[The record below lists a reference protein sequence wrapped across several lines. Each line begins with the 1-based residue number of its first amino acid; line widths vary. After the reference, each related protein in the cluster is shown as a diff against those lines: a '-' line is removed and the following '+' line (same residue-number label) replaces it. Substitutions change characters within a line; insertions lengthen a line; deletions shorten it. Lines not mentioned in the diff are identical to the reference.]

1 MTDNEFFREAPSVVE
16 PNVATPAAGSGSPTR
31 TILPLIVTA
40 VIFFVVGYGSAY
52 LSFMAGAAAQTANVE
67 DTVRSAVSEALSGLN
82 LGAVAAAPTAE
93 PTPAIY
99 DVSVDDD
106 PAIGPED
113 APIVM
118 VEFSDFRCPYCARF
132 QTQTL
137 DPLFAQYEGQ
147 IRFVY
152 RDFPVVGGDRAAM
165 ASECAQDQGVF
176 WEYHDLL
183 FENQSSL
190 GTDEALI
197 ELAGRLDIDM
207 DTFSA
212 CLSSNQYEE
221 EIQNDFNDGVSYGVR
236 GTPAFF
242 INGRPIVGAQPLASF
257 QQLIDEELAAAG

>member
-16 PNVATPAAGSGSPTR
+16 PNVATPATGSGSPTR

-52 LSFMAGAAAQTANVE
+52 LSFMAGAAAQHANVE
-67 DTVRSAVSEALSGLN
+67 DTVRSAGQR
-82 LGAVAAAPTAE
+82 GAVRAEPRRGAAAPTAE

-106 PAIGPED
+106 PAICPED

-147 IRFVY
+147 SGSCIAIFR
-152 RDFPVVGGDRAAM
+152 
-165 ASECAQDQGVF
+165 S
-176 WEYHDLL
+176 
-183 FENQSSL
+183 
-190 GTDEALI
+190 
-197 ELAGRLDIDM
+197 
-207 DTFSA
+207 
-212 CLSSNQYEE
+212 
-221 EIQNDFNDGVSYGVR
+221 
-236 GTPAFF
+236 
-242 INGRPIVGAQPLASF
+242 
-257 QQLIDEELAAAG
+257 